1 MEYRILGKTGLK
13 ISRMGFG
20 GIPIQKIDEEGT
32 RKLLHEM
39 MEMGV
44 NYIDSARGYTVSEQ
58 YIGYGLEGIR
68 DKFVLATKSM
78 SRTKEAM
85 AADIET
91 SLGNF
96 RTDYIDLYQV
106 HNPSMEQL
114 DQVIGEGGAL
124 EALMEAKAAG
134 KIGHIGLT
142 AHSTAVFERALGLDW
157 VETIMFPYNI
167 VEQQGAELIHK
178 CAEKNIGFI
187 DMKPLAGGAIED
199 ATLALRYV
207 CSNPDVTVVIPGMA
221 EVRELEQNLAACSNT
236 EPLADEELKAMD
248 KVREQLGTDFCR
260 RCNYCAP
267 CTVGINIP
275 SVFLFAGYLQ
285 RYDLADWA
293 KDRYSTLKV
302 KASAC
307 IGCGKCEP
315 RCPYHLPICGIAGF
329 VIVSGASHTI
339 STATAGGR
347 GFTAI
352 IVAWLSKFNTF
363 IMVAVSFGI
372 VFMDQGAVQIA
383 TQYGL
388 NENASD
394 VILGIILF
402 FLIGAEFF
410 INYRVKRAKK

>member
-1 MEYRILGKTGLK
+1 MKYTTLGKTGLK

-20 GIPIQKIDEEGT
+20 GIPIQRIDAEGT
-32 RKLLHEM
+32 KKLMKQLAE
-39 MEMGV
+39 EGV
-44 NYIDSARGYTVSEQ
+44 NYIDTARGYTVSEE
-58 YIGYGLEGIR
+58 YLGYALEGIR
-68 DKFVLATKSM
+68 DKFVIATKSM
-78 SRTKEAM
+78 ARTREAM
-85 AADIET
+85 AADIEK
-91 SLGNF
+91 SLGNL
-96 RTDYIDLYQV
+96 RTNHIDLYQV

-114 DQVIGEGGAL
+114 DTVIGEGGAL
-124 EALMEAKAAG
+124 EALLEAKAAG

-236 EPLADEELKAMD
+236 EPLTDEELKAMD

-315 RCPYHLPICGIAGF
+315 RCPYHLPI
-329 VIVSGASHTI
+329 
-339 STATAGGR
+339 R
-347 GFTAI
+347 EK
-352 IVAWLSKFNTF
+352 L
-363 IMVAVSFGI
+363 
-372 VFMDQGAVQIA
+372 
-383 TQYGL
+383 
-388 NENASD
+388 
-394 VILGIILF
+394 
-402 FLIGAEFF
+402 
-410 INYRVKRAKK
+410 KKCAQDMGE